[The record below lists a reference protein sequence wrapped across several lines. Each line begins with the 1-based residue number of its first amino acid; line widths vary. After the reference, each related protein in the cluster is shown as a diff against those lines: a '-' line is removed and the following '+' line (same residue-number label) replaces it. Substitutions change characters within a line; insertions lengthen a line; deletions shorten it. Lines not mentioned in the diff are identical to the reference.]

1 MSSLDACF
9 YNPRRERSGIW
20 GWWQEEEM
28 FDEFERSIAMC
39 TAPGMQMVFGIKHH
53 PQSLSVRNETQN

>member
-1 MSSLDACF
+1 
-9 YNPRRERSGIW
+9 
-20 GWWQEEEM
+20 M

-39 TAPGMQMVFGIKHH
+39 AAPRMQMVFGIKHH